1 MSFNPYDPNFPNAPS
16 STSIARALKPP
27 SRAPWVLTF
36 LTLAG
41 AGAGGAWMWGEMGK
55 TKTDAAAAEVRAKA
69 AEAKRAELAP
79 QAEKAEKL
87 EAENTDLKAAKETLT
102 KDVEAKTGELAELK
116 GTSDKLQA
124 QMKEEIAH
132 GDIRLTSSGGKLRV
146 DLVDKL
152 LFESG
157 EATISKRG
165 EGVLARVGAVLAQI
179 DDKTIQVSGHTDN
192 LPLGDKLTAQFPTN
206 WELSAARA
214 VTVVRF
220 LAEKANVP
228 PQRIV
233 ASAYGEWSPIASN
246 KSTSGRARNR
256 RIEILLTPALA
267 PKLIGRAKL
276 EKQAGKPKET
286 VAAADKA
293 RDKPVKAAAKSDA
306 KSDDKPAHAGH
317 HKTKK

>member
-1 MSFNPYDPNFPNAPS
+1 MNSGADYSNDPNL
-16 STSIARALKPP
+16 ARALKPP
-27 SRAPWVLTF
+27 SQAPWVLMVV
-36 LTLAG
+36 TLVG

-55 TKTDAAAAEVRAKA
+55 TKAAAAEAQAHATA

-79 QAEKAEKL
+79 KVEKL
-87 EAENTDLKAAKETLT
+87 EADNAELTTAKEALT
-102 KDVEAKTGELAELK
+102 RDVEAKTGELAQLK
-116 GTSDKLQA
+116 GTADKLQA
-124 QMKEEIAH
+124 QMKDEIAR
-132 GDIRLTSSGGKLRV
+132 GDIRLTESGGKLRV
-146 DLVDKL
+146 DLVDKI
-152 LFESG
+152 LFDSG
-157 EATISKRG
+157 ESQISKRG

-220 LAEKANVP
+220 LAEKSSVP
-228 PQRIV
+228 PQRLL
-233 ASAYGEWSPIASN
+233 ASAYGEWSPVASN

-276 EKQAGKPKET
+276 KE
-286 VAAADKA
+286 
-293 RDKPVKAAAKSDA
+293 AAAKGEAKTGAKTETKSVAKAKPDA
-306 KSDDKPAHAGH
+306 KPVVSDAHAGR
-317 HKTKK
+317 HKAKK

>member
-1 MSFNPYDPNFPNAPS
+1 MSTYPVGPVDPNL
-16 STSIARALKPP
+16 ARALKPP
-27 SRAPWVLTF
+27 SQAPWILTVLA
-36 LTLAG
+36 LA
-41 AGAGGAWMWGEMGK
+41 AGGGGAAWMYGEMGK
-55 TKTDAAAAEVRAKA
+55 AKATAASAEVTAKA
-69 AEAKRAELAP
+69 AEAKRVELAP
-79 QAEKAEKL
+79 LPEKVEKL
-87 EAENTDLKAAKETLT
+87 EAENAELKTAKEVLT
-102 KDVEAKTGELAELK
+102 RDVEAKTGELAQLK
-116 GTSDKLQA
+116 GTADKLQT
-124 QMKEEIAH
+124 QMKDEIAK
-132 GDIRLTSSGGKLRV
+132 GDIHLTESGGKLRV

-192 LPLGDKLTAQFPTN
+192 LPLGEKLTGQFPTN

-220 LAEKANVP
+220 LAEKASVP
-228 PQRIV
+228 PQRLV
-233 ASAYGEWSPIASN
+233 ASGYGEWSPIANN

-276 EKQAGKPKET
+276 AKEVGKGKGD
-286 VAAADKA
+286 VAAAPSKSAEKSADKA
-293 RDKPVKAAAKSDA
+293 DKPRVAEAR
-306 KSDDKPAHAGH
+306 PGH
-317 HKTKK
+317 HNAKK